1 MMHEKLSLSVRKK
14 FGYEIIDVKGEI
26 TFPETKDVEDFI
38 NSKVSEDTEN
48 VILNLER
55 VPFIN
60 SSALSVLVKLMQ
72 DFQERGIEM
81 YIMNPNDTIRGLF
94 EMTGIKKYFKFIKSE
109 DILTEKLKLRELDSA
124 LELDE

>member
-1 MMHEKLSLSVRKK
+1 MHEKLSLSVRKK
-14 FGYEIIDVKGEI
+14 FGYEIIDIKGEI

-38 NSKVSEDTEN
+38 KNQFSAETKN

-60 SSALSVLVKLMQ
+60 SSALSILVKLMQ

>member
-1 MMHEKLSLSVRKK
+1 MHEKLSLSVRKK